1 MAWTRVSISY
11 RGIHRYLWE
20 SAELATALLEHAQKG
35 VAFAKAIAPEGPP
48 RDKHRGEFKE
58 SIRARV
64 GKGPRGG
71 VAAII
76 EASPPWVEFGRKHRE
91 PYRGAHVLAKT
102 AQYLNAP
109 KRRA

>member
-1 MAWTRVSISY
+1 MAWSRVEISY
-11 RGIHRYLWE
+11 RGLHQYLWE
-20 SAELATALLEHAQKG
+20 SKELGLALLAHAEKG
-35 VAFAKAIAPEGPP
+35 VLFAKSIAPEGPP
-48 RDKHRGEFKE
+48 RDPHRGEFKN

-91 PYRGAHVLAKT
+91 PYRGAHTLKRT

>member
-1 MAWTRVSISY
+1 MAWTQVNISY
-11 RGIHRYLWE
+11 SGLHRYLWE
-20 SAELATALLEHAQKG
+20 SAVLAAALLEHAQKG

-48 RDKHRGEFKE
+48 SDKHRGEFKD